1 MTAKGLDGDVDGTVY
16 VLVPVHNRRAITE
29 DFARSLAAQTDRNVR
44 LVLID
49 DGSTDGTADAARE
62 ILPDTV
68 VITGKGDWW
77 WGGGLQQGYLW
88 LKRQTLQPNDLVLTT
103 NDDVFIEPDFV
114 VLGRQALATRL
125 RSLVLAQL
133 YSEDG
138 EFEEVGVHVD
148 WQRLRFTGV
157 VDPELINCFSTR
169 GLIMRA
175 SDFIQIGGFHPNMLP
190 HYLSDY
196 EFTIRAHRKGFRL
209 VSDPSFRLKYNA
221 RTTGVRQEPTD
232 SLRNYLRICF
242 SKRTTSNPLYLT
254 TVLLL
259 ACPRRYLPRNV
270 FRVWRI
276 FARGC
281 MRAFR

>member
-1 MTAKGLDGDVDGTVY
+1 VDLSTAGEPEGTVY
-16 VLVPVHNRRAITE
+16 VLVPVHNRRPVTE
-29 DFARSLAAQTDRNVR
+29 AFARSLAAQTDSNVR

-49 DGSTDGTADAARE
+49 DGSTDGTADAVKA

-68 VITGKGDWW
+68 VITGQGNWW

-88 LKRQTLQPNDLVLTT
+88 LKRQPLKPNDIVLTT

-114 VLGRQALATRL
+114 ALGRQALAARP

-138 EFEEVGVHVD
+138 QFEELGVFVD
-148 WQRLRFTGV
+148 WKNLHFTGV
-157 VDPELINCFSTR
+157 VDPARVNCFSTR

-175 SDFIQIGGFHPNMLP
+175 SDFLMVGGFHPHLLP

-196 EFTIRAHRKGFRL
+196 EFTMRAHRKGL
-209 VSDPSFRLKYNA
+209 ALASDPSFRLRYDAK
-221 RTTGVRQEPTD
+221 TTGTKQEPTD
-232 SLRNYLRICF
+232 SLRNYLRTCF
-242 SKRTTSNPLYLT
+242 SKRTTLNPVYST

-281 MRAFR
+281 LRAIR